1 MSYQKHIWV
10 KNEIIRGDNLNHIE
24 SGIYDEEQRALGA
37 EESLLESIDNE
48 YSRATTEEGILSGR
62 ITATESSIT
71 TLNGSSSVVG
81 SVDYKIAQATQ
92 DMGGYKVVSDH
103 TQVVNPSDK
112 YIYLEPDETATGNDK
127 FEEWIYHYDE
137 TQSTYEWVMIGETSL
152 DLSDYV
158 QKTDVATSQVA
169 GLVKPDGTTIT
180 VQSDGTI
187 AASGTTS
194 GVSGVK
200 GNEETNYRDGQVNI
214 TPSNVG
220 AVAYTANQGLD
231 STQQANAR
239 SNIGAG
245 TSNFDG
251 AYSSLTGTPSI
262 PGGVKIGTT
271 TVDATDTTLYFV
283 RS

>member
-1 MSYQKHIWV
+1 MKKLKKITLPKQEEAVDQK
-10 KNEIIRGDNLNHIE
+10 ET
-24 SGIYDEEQRALGA
+24 AL
-37 EESLLESIDNE
+37 
-48 YSRATTEEGILSGR
+48 T
-62 ITATESSIT
+62 
-71 TLNGSSSVVG
+71 VV
-81 SVDYKIAQATQ
+81 
-92 DMGGYKVVSDH
+92 
-103 TQVVNPSDK
+103 
-112 YIYLEPDETATGNDK
+112 EPDETATGNDK
-127 FEEWIYHYDE
+127 FEEWIYYYDE
-137 TQSTYEWVMIGETSL
+137 EQGSYVWVMTGETSL

-158 QKTDVATSQVA
+158 QKTDFATSQVA

-180 VQSDGTI
+180 IQADGTI

-194 GVSGVK
+194 GVTGVK

-231 STQQANAR
+231 STQQTNAR
-239 SNIGAG
+239 NNIGAG

-251 AYSSLTGTPSI
+251 AYSSLTGAPSI

-271 TVDATDTTLYFV
+271 KAEATDTTLYFV